1 MPSKAPHA
9 NKGATQKREA
19 RRKRKH
25 NAHTYEREGIEG
37 ALQVKAKS
45 PIKDLDMG
53 PQMLPNQDIKSQ
65 MLRKRHFGAWS

>member
-9 NKGATQKREA
+9 NTGAAQKRGA

-53 PQMLPNQDIKSQ
+53 PQMTVNT
-65 MLRKRHFGAWS
+65 RE